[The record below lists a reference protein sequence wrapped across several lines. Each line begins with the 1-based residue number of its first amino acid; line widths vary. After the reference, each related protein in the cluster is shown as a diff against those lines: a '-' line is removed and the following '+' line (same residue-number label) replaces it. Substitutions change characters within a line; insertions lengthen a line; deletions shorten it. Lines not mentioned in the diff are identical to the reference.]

1 MTNKI
6 TKAVIPAAGLGTRFL
21 PATKAQPKEMLPILD
36 KPTLQYIV
44 EEAYKSGI
52 TDILVIIG
60 RGKEPIV
67 NHFDHSIELEAQLE
81 KAKKFKELAEIR
93 SISDKVN
100 IFYVR
105 QKEAKGLG
113 HAILCAKVFCEGEP
127 FAVLLGDDVIY
138 TEKDQP
144 LTKRMMDIYENKN
157 STVIAG
163 FEVEK
168 ENISKYGII
177 SGKREQD
184 FLIKVD
190 GLVEKPDCDDAPSNL
205 AIAGRYI
212 ISPKIFEI
220 LERTKPGKNNEIQIT
235 DALLEL
241 LEYEDIYCYKFDDKR
256 YDIGSKLGF
265 VIANLEYGLR
275 DENIRERLKT
285 YLNSLNLDEF

>member
-1 MTNKI
+1 MCQ
-6 TKAVIPAAGLGTRFL
+6 G
-21 PATKAQPKEMLPILD
+21 
-36 KPTLQYIV
+36 
-44 EEAYKSGI
+44 
-52 TDILVIIG
+52 
-60 RGKEPIV
+60 
-67 NHFDHSIELEAQLE
+67 
-81 KAKKFKELAEIR
+81 
-93 SISDKVN
+93 
-100 IFYVR
+100 
-105 QKEAKGLG
+105 
-113 HAILCAKVFCEGEP
+113 FCEGEP